1 MNYDNENIYIYIYK
15 KIEYWLH
22 GITIGASRARQLV
35 DIMKYFTGQQDI
47 RRAHNSYYS

>member
-1 MNYDNENIYIYIYK
+1 MKIYIYIK

-35 DIMKYFTGQQDI
+35 DIMTYFTGQQDI

>member
-1 MNYDNENIYIYIYK
+1 MKIYIYIK

-35 DIMKYFTGQQDI
+35 DIMKYFTGQQDSTI
-47 RRAHNSYYS
+47 AITANSLVIIV